1 MGLLWVHQTGGPRQL
16 PQKQV
21 LSGSF
26 TWLHHHQNR
35 PSLQIWRDLL
45 MCHLSKVFLAK
56 CEPWWNDLSVCA
68 QLENV
73 YYCSNWSFIW
83 NSKRLYAT
91 KSQNDATNNQ
101 ILETPT
107 LPQMTRLFSIFVHI
121 QSLFLLL
128 FSHFSKIEPLKSYG
142 KCFFFSPKQL
152 IWFLQY
158 SNFRR
163 KLGIEKQITT
173 IYWYGMLKLPTLI
186 FRKNQ
191 KPLQIKKK
199 QLNKPSEHIWRYLKS
214 GSWHF

>member
-1 MGLLWVHQTGGPRQL
+1 MICQFALNLKMSITAVTG
-16 PQKQV
+16 V
-21 LSGSF
+21 SF
-26 TWLHHHQNR
+26 ETLKDYMLQNLKMM
-35 PSLQIWRDLL
+35 PLTI
-45 MCHLSKVFLAK
+45 K
-56 CEPWWNDLSVCA
+56 
-68 QLENV
+68 
-73 YYCSNWSFIW
+73 
-83 NSKRLYAT
+83 
-91 KSQNDATNNQ
+91 
-101 ILETPT
+101 TPT

>member
-1 MGLLWVHQTGGPRQL
+1 MRIWGCWVHQTGGPRQL
-16 PQKQV
+16 PQKQL

-26 TWLHHHQNR
+26 PWLYHHQNR

-45 MCHLSKVFLAK
+45 MCHLRKVFLPKSA
-56 CEPWWNDLSVCA
+56 PWWNDLSVCA

-107 LPQMTRLFSIFVHI
+107 LPQMTGLFSIFVHI

-128 FSHFSKIEPLKSYG
+128 FLHFTKIEPLKSYG
-142 KCFFFSPKQL
+142 KCFLFHLNSLFGSCN
-152 IWFLQY
+152 I
-158 SNFRR
+158 
-163 KLGIEKQITT
+163 QI
-173 IYWYGMLKLPTLI
+173 
-186 FRKNQ
+186 
-191 KPLQIKKK
+191 
-199 QLNKPSEHIWRYLKS
+199 S
-214 GSWHF
+214 GGN